1 MASKQDRLS
10 TELSLLESMYPDN
23 QITYNAKASELHYTS
38 SETGAFTLRIPDSYL
53 DETQPTRPE
62 VLSARNSKSGTD
74 LRNALKGYITTLAA
88 GEEILDSI
96 IYGFNDL
103 ASSSIPE
110 STTPTT
116 GTAQDPSASQSTAPG
131 SATVIIYLHHLLATS
146 KRKLAISPTNISG
159 VTKPGYPGV
168 LIFSGP
174 ATDVWAHVNELKSLN
189 WQAFQVRLESEEE
202 WEFRHGKGVMEVE
215 GMGDVVAEIDLQPG
229 RKEMFMES
237 MRMK

>member
-1 MASKQDRLS
+1 MKEHIS
-10 TELSLLESMYPDN
+10 TLE
-23 QITYNAKASELHYTS
+23 T
-38 SETGAFTLRIPDSYL
+38 
-53 DETQPTRPE
+53 
-62 VLSARNSKSGTD
+62 
-74 LRNALKGYITTLAA
+74 

-103 ASSSIPE
+103 ASSSSSIPE
-110 STTPTT
+110 STTTT
-116 GTAQDPSASQSTAPG
+116 TTTTTADPSTSQPTA

-159 VTKPGYPGV
+159 ITKPGYPGV
-168 LIFSGP
+168 LIFSGS
-174 ATDVWAHVNELKSLN
+174 ATDVWAHVNELKSLK

-202 WEFRHGKGVMEVE
+202 WEFKHGKGVVEVE
-215 GMGDVVAEIDLQPG
+215 GMGDVVAEIDVQPG

>member
-1 MASKQDRLS
+1 
-10 TELSLLESMYPDN
+10 MYPDN

-74 LRNALKGYITTLAA
+74 LRNALKEYITTLAA

-103 ASSSIPE
+103 ASSSSMPE
-110 STTPTT
+110 STTSTT
-116 GTAQDPSASQSTAPG
+116 AASQSPPSAK
-131 SATVIIYLHHLLATS
+131 SATVIIYLHHLLATT
-146 KRKLAISPTNISG
+146 KRKLAISPTTISG
-159 VTKPGYPGV
+159 ITKPGYPGV

-174 ATDVWAHVNELKSLN
+174 ATDVWAHVNDLKSLN
-189 WQAFQVRLESEEE
+189 WQAFQVRLEIEEE
-202 WEFRHGKGVMEVE
+202 WKFRHGKGVTEVE
-215 GMGDVVAEIDLQPG
+215 GMGDVVAEIDVQPG